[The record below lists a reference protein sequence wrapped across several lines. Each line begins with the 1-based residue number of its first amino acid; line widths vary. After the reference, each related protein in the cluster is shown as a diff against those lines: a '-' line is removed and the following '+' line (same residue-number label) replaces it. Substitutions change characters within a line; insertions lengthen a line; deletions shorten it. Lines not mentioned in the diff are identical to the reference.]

1 MAQDAFKEDKLVD
14 TRGQLCPMPVIAAKL
29 AANVLASGKVL
40 KLVASDPGSLADIPA
55 WAESSGHHLL
65 KQEKGNGV
73 FTFWVKKG

>member
-1 MAQDAFKEDKLVD
+1 MAQDKLQEDKLVD

-29 AANVLASGKVL
+29 AANALASGKVL

-65 KQEKGNGV
+65 KQEKENGV
-73 FTFWVKKG
+73 FTFWVKKK